1 VEQGDAGALNNR
13 RVSMKDNFNEMEEF
27 RCPTCNKLF
36 FKYRLKGS
44 LIVQVKCTRCANVT
58 NLIVNKNN

>member
-1 VEQGDAGALNNR
+1 
-13 RVSMKDNFNEMEEF
+13 MKDNFNEMEEF

-36 FKYRLKGS
+36 FKYKLKGS
-44 LIVQVKCTRCANVT
+44 LVVQVKCTRCANVT